1 MNDVQVNT
9 FCTLGEIAGKEIE
22 KGLHFRVECLDGR
35 DERGVIKMRV
45 GLTFFVAVSSTV
57 DTRREI
63 SLRMAFAATPVVAV
77 LKSM

>member
-1 MNDVQVNT
+1 MIKKNE
-9 FCTLGEIAGKEIE
+9 GELAF
-22 KGLHFRVECLDGR
+22 L
-35 DERGVIKMRV
+35 
-45 GLTFFVAVSSTV
+45 VAVSSTV